1 MSQVPAVAMMPL
13 KLPLPNT
20 KISFEDIVG
29 KLKALPLQTKPSTA
43 GPSRKVAAAG
53 VTGGASSTAASSSR
67 LKAKTLGSSPP
78 SKPYSAFL
86 AAAAAEKLAKPASAA
101 PSRKVASAV
110 VAVGAKG
117 LVATPPRRS
126 SSSGSPSSASPAA
139 AAAASAQLA
148 AATVRLAITSKT
160 KDRNGR
166 ELPEVRWLVA
176 GKQCVWEVLRRWAV
190 EVLKIPEL
198 KLPGGPSCY
207 AATMEKKGVAAVGCD
222 GKLPMMA
229 RLSEVAS
236 KLPIKGGHR
245 LLTVEWPATALPAE
259 WRRKPKKA
267 SDSTGDCADCGGS
280 VEFRKCDGGMRTL
293 AVCMQCEAVKGSHRC
308 GPGGRRRSRSPRR

>member
-1 MSQVPAVAMMPL
+1 MSQVPAVAMTPL

-20 KISFEDIVG
+20 KMSFDDIVG
-29 KLKALPLQTKPSTA
+29 KLKALPLQAKPAIA
-43 GPSRKVAAAG
+43 GPSRN
-53 VTGGASSTAASSSR
+53 SQ
-67 LKAKTLGSSPP
+67 LKAKALVSTPP

-86 AAAAAEKLAKPASAA
+86 AAAAAEKLAKPASA
-101 PSRKVASAV
+101 RKVAAAV

-139 AAAASAQLA
+139 AAAAAAAQLA
-148 AATVRLAITSKT
+148 ASTVRLAITAKT
-160 KDRNGR
+160 KDRYGR

-176 GKQCVWEVLRRWAV
+176 GKQCVWEVLRRWAL

-198 KLPGGPSCY
+198 KLPGGPSCN

-236 KLPIKGGHR
+236 KLPVKGGHR

-259 WRRKPKKA
+259 WRRKPTKA
-267 SDSTGDCADCGGS
+267 SESKESGDCKECGGS
-280 VEFRKCDGGMRTL
+280 VEFRKTDGGMRTL
-293 AVCMQCEAVKGSHRC
+293 AVCMQCEVVKGSHRC